1 MCNWVGKLLT
11 LLQVLLDVLA
21 AGLDLV
27 LRTLKDFDSTCVAF
41 ADRSPSSSAFSDL
54 VNDCKSKNTTLDA
67 QHAKQWD
74 LRQIETRSGI
84 MSAGSL
90 NEK

>member
-1 MCNWVGKLLT
+1 VGKLLT

-54 VNDCKSKNTTLDA
+54 VNDFCAFCASTKLAFFGAMNRAVNDRNIG
-67 QHAKQWD
+67 Q
-74 LRQIETRSGI
+74 
-84 MSAGSL
+84 
-90 NEK
+90 